1 MKNLRLFF
9 LPLCFIL
16 ILSACRST
24 KKIGQAISKKDTV
37 TIIATPGLTYKDTL
51 QFISGLIDSI
61 ENRRLPYTTFSAKTK
76 VVYSNK
82 DGKQPDFIA
91 FIRMQKDSIIWLS
104 LANDIGI
111 EGIRM
116 MITPDTIKVMDKLA
130 KTIQVRPL
138 SSLQEI
144 SQIPFSF
151 TDLQKILIGE
161 AIFFDKDKVY
171 SYSTKS
177 NEYTMYSNTGLFKNA
192 VSLNSDF
199 FIEKSRIDDLNPA
212 LNRRA
217 DLFYKDYEWKDR
229 IAFSTF
235 REIFISYKDNF
246 NVQMKFKDYQINPTL
261 TFPFSVP
268 KKFKKIP

>member
-1 MKNLRLFF
+1 MI
-9 LPLCFIL
+9 CIMVQV
-16 ILSACRST
+16 ACRST

-37 TIIATPGLTYKDTL
+37 AVAVSPRITYEDTL
-51 QFISGLIDSI
+51 QYISGLMDSM
-61 ENRRLPYTTFSAKTK
+61 RLRQLPFTTFSAKTK
-76 VVYSNK
+76 VIYSNK
-82 DGKQPDFIA
+82 EGKQPDFIA

-116 MITPDTIKVMDKLA
+116 LITPDSIKVMDKLA
-130 KTIQVRPL
+130 KTIQIRPL

-151 TDLQKILIGE
+151 VDLQKILIGE
-161 AIFFDKDKVY
+161 AIFFDKEKVY
-171 SYSTKS
+171 AYSGKM
-177 NEYTMYSNTGLFKNA
+177 NEYTMYSNSGKFKNA
-192 VSLNSDF
+192 VSINGNYYV
-199 FIEKSRIDDLNPA
+199 EKSRIDDTDPS

-217 DLFYKDYEWKDR
+217 DLFYKDYEWQNN
-229 IAFSTF
+229 ILFSTF

-246 NVQMKFKDYQINPTL
+246 SVQMKFKDYQFNQVL
-261 TFPFSVP
+261 SFPFTIP